1 MTEQRS
7 TVVENRYF
15 DSVFLMRVAKRISG
29 EPGIAEA
36 AAVMA
41 TPKNV
46 QLLADAGYD
55 GVGEL
60 TATSNDLIVS
70 VKAEDGEFAAEV
82 IDDIGRFLERENT
95 SSGGVS
101 VRSIKQAAESKPAA
115 NLAVIS
121 VPGEFAA
128 HEAKEALNAGLNVFL
143 FSDNVS
149 LEDEIEL
156 KQLGRD
162 KGLLVMGP
170 DCGTSII
177 GGAGIGFANVVK
189 RGPIGVIGASGTGIQ
204 EVTTLISKAGSGISH
219 AIGVG
224 SHDLS
229 DAIGGVT
236 SLQAL
241 ELLAKDAGT
250 EIVVFISKPPG
261 EATQKRLVEALNSVG
276 KPVVTCFL
284 GAPADPANER
294 MTTNLDDAVSAALAL
309 VGAAALRSQTADPA
323 AFAAEMTGKSA
334 EQKYV
339 RGIFAG
345 GTFTYQ
351 AQQVML
357 AHGLSIHSNAPLT
370 GAQVLADSAKSVGH
384 ALVDMGAD
392 EFTQG
397 YPHPMVD
404 SSQRSKRILEE
415 ASDPSVAVLLIDA
428 ILGYSAADDPVGD
441 LVPAMLE
448 AKKIA
453 EVRGDTLSIVA
464 SVCGTAEDPQGLQ
477 SQIDQFEVVGARVFP
492 SARQAADFAAS
503 LAKGSKR

>member
-1 MTEQRS
+1 MVQQRS

-29 EPGIAEA
+29 EPGITEA

-46 QLLADAGYD
+46 QILADAGYE
-55 GVGEL
+55 GVGKL
-60 TATSNDLIVS
+60 AASSNDLIVS
-70 VKAEDGEFAAEV
+70 LKADTAAAASQIVDG
-82 IDDIGRFLERENT
+82 IGRFLERENT
-95 SSGGVS
+95 ASGGAS
-101 VRSIKQAAESKPAA
+101 IRSLKQAAELKPGA

-128 HEAKEALNAGLNVFL
+128 HEARQALEAGLNVFL
-143 FSDNVS
+143 FSDNIT
-149 LEDEIEL
+149 LQDEIEL
-156 KQLGRD
+156 KQLGQS

-177 GGAGIGFANVVK
+177 GGAGIGFANIVE

-229 DAIGGVT
+229 DAVGGIT

-241 ELLAKDAGT
+241 KLLGEDKNT

-261 EATQKRLVEALNSVG
+261 QETQKKLMEAIRDFQ

-284 GAPADPANER
+284 GASLDPANER
-294 MTTNLDDAVSAALAL
+294 MTTNLDDATAAALAL
-309 VGAAALRSQTADPA
+309 IGAPGLPVQASEASVIALEKA
-323 AFAAEMTGKSA
+323 GKSTT
-334 EQKYV
+334 QKYV
-339 RGIFAG
+339 RGLFAG
-345 GTFTYQ
+345 GTFCYQ

-357 AHGLSIHSNAPLT
+357 AHGLPINSNAPLSGSSPLTDSGRST
-370 GAQVLADSAKSVGH
+370 GNS
-384 ALVDMGAD
+384 LVDMGAD

-404 SSQRSKRILEE
+404 SSQRAKRIVDE
-415 ASDPSVAVLLIDA
+415 AADPEVAVLLIDA

-441 LVPAMLE
+441 LVPAMTQ

-453 EVRGDTLSIVA
+453 LERGDTLSIVA
-464 SVCGTAEDPQGLQ
+464 SVCGTVKDPQGLQ
-477 SQIDQFEVVGARVFP
+477 SQIDQFEAIGARVFP
-492 SARQAADFAAS
+492 SACQAAEFAAK
-503 LAKGSKR
+503 LVLEA

>member
-7 TVVENRYF
+7 TLVENRYF

-29 EPGIAEA
+29 EPGITEA

-46 QLLADAGYD
+46 QILGDAGYE
-55 GVGEL
+55 GVNEL

-70 VKAEDGEFAAEV
+70 VKAEDGESAARV

-95 SSGGVS
+95 VSSGVS
-101 VRSIKQAAESKPAA
+101 IKSLKQAAESKPAA

-128 HEAKEALNAGLNVFL
+128 HEAREALNAGLNVFL

-156 KQLGRD
+156 KQLGKD

-177 GGAGIGFANVVK
+177 GGAGIGFANVVN

-204 EVTTLISKAGSGISH
+204 EVTSLISKAGSGISH

-229 DAIGGVT
+229 DAVEGVT

-241 ELLAKDAGT
+241 ELLGNDAQT

-261 EATQKRLVEALNSVG
+261 EATQKRLLEALDGFS

-309 VGAAALRSQTADPA
+309 VDVPALPSQTEDLSM
-323 AFAAEMTGKSA
+323 FASEKVGKSA
-334 EQKYV
+334 DQKYV

-345 GTFTYQ
+345 GTFCYQ

-357 AHGLSIHSNAPLT
+357 ARGMEINSNTPLA
-370 GAQVLADSAKSVGH
+370 GAQLLPDSGKSAGN

-397 YPHPMVD
+397 NPHPMVD
-404 SSQRSKRILEE
+404 SSQRAKRILEE
-415 ASDPSVAVLLIDA
+415 ASDPTVAVLLIDA

-464 SVCGTAEDPQGLQ
+464 SVCGTDMDPQGLQ
-477 SQIDQFEVVGARVFP
+477 SQIYQFEVVGARVFS
-492 SARQAADFAAS
+492 SAFQAADFAAS
-503 LAKGSKR
+503 LVAEA